1 AGGVPLPE
9 VSTAPEQFPKTDVG
23 WPPPGGL
30 NLRAL
35 AVRRAFADRCEHRGD
50 PAVVQAPWERLVSKA
65 YAREVAAEL
74 SRRPAKRGSRRGPI
88 DALAASAAGGECTTH
103 ISVVDRRPNMVSLTH
118 TAGSPFGSVGVG
130 PGTGVLPHH

>member
-35 AVRRAFADRCEHRGD
+35 AVRRAFADRCEHLGD

-88 DALAASAAGGECTTH
+88 DALAASAAGGDCTTP
-103 ISVVDRRPNMVSLTH
+103 IRVVQPRPNMVSPAP
-118 TAGSPFGSVGVG
+118 TAGSPLGS
-130 PGTGVLPHH
+130 LAL